1 MIVNP
6 CGFVVLELISDTLTM
21 EVEMT
26 ESKPRMVWKEWN
38 NDYIAEGEYLTPIKV
53 TTYKKM
59 KENNKTTI

>member
-38 NDYIAEGEYLTPIKV
+38 KDYIAEGEYLTPIKV
-53 TTYKKM
+53 TT
-59 KENNKTTI
+59 